1 MGFLF
6 VSLSPYKFRYISVR
20 ILGRL
25 VDFKNLVA
33 FQSNFLKI
41 TQKRKVTSLFIS
53 LFIFS
58 ENIGQ
63 KNTENQISFLLK
75 STSGTH
81 IPINN

>member
-1 MGFLF
+1 MGLLY
-6 VSLSPYKFRYISVR
+6 VSLSPNKFRYISVR
-20 ILGRL
+20 LLGRL

-41 TQKRKVTSLFIS
+41 TQKRKATS

-63 KNTENQISFLLK
+63 KNTKNQINFLLK

>member
-1 MGFLF
+1 MGLLY

-25 VDFKNLVA
+25 VDSKNLVA

-41 TQKRKVTSLFIS
+41 TQKRKVTSQ
-53 LFIFS
+53 FIFS

-81 IPINN
+81 IPINY